1 VIDLDVPRAREG
13 GSAGAGVLGR
23 YKRRTQE
30 IDDTIVSAYVHGAST
45 RDIGQITETLMGEH
59 VGRSTVSRVTKS
71 LNQKVEELR
80 PAVVGHEARSAGRA
94 GPGLLAV
101 AQRRAFTTLANGHF
115 NSKRFRL
122 PDAKGRRR
130 Q

>member
-1 VIDLDVPRAREG
+1 MGAVELEVPRARQG

-23 YKRRTQE
+23 YKRRTQD

-71 LNQKVEELR
+71 LNEKVGELR
-80 PAVVGHEARSAGRA
+80 KAPISGAI
-94 GPGLLAV
+94 PYLFL
-101 AQRRAFTTLANGHF
+101 
-115 NSKRFRL
+115 
-122 PDAKGRRR
+122 DAKAA
-130 Q
+130 